1 MIVAGWHLV
10 RYGTVD
16 STQRIAADLVARGAA
31 HRTAVIAARQT
42 AGYGRKGD
50 HWLDTPGASLL
61 LTLILRPA
69 RADMVPRYAMAG
81 ALAVCDAITALTGV
95 RAAIKWPNDVL
106 IGGRKV
112 AGVLGDAVWHGGL
125 LDALRVGIG
134 VNLRGSLATLAARGL
149 PEATSIAAETGVD
162 PDRDTFLDMLLRC
175 FNRYDDALARGDDA
189 DLVAG
194 WRAMSDT
201 VGRAVVVT
209 LGDGSVLHG
218 IAQDLTGDGDL
229 LLRTVDGGMRPI
241 SLPEVHSLRVPP

>member
-1 MIVAGWHLV
+1 MTAAGWHLV
-10 RYGTVD
+10 RYDTVD
-16 STQRIAADLVARGAA
+16 STQRAAADLVARGAT

-81 ALAVCDAITALTGV
+81 TLALCEVIAALTGT

-106 IGGRKV
+106 LGGRKI
-112 AGVLGDAVWHGGL
+112 AGVLGDAVWHGGR

-134 VNLRGSLATLAARGL
+134 INLRGARATFAARGL

-162 PDRDTFLDMLLRC
+162 LDSELFLDALLC
-175 FNRYDDALARGDDA
+175 SFNCYDDALARGDDA

-209 LGDGSVLHG
+209 LGNGSVLHG
-218 IAQDLTGDGDL
+218 IAQGLTGDGNL
-229 LLRTVDGGMRPI
+229 LLWTVDGGTRPI
-241 SLPEVHSLRVPP
+241 SPPEVHSLRMPP